1 MIQRWLDQLAA
12 NPALW
17 GTLRW
22 VAEAGFGADRAVIA
36 HELRPHAPDGPAQVL
51 DFGCGTGEF
60 AACFRPGS
68 YVGCD
73 IAAHYVRYAGRHR
86 TGRYAVM
93 HGAAI
98 GFSTGAFD
106 AGLVLGV
113 FHHLPDAVVQ
123 ASVAEL
129 ARVLQ
134 PDARLLV
141 LEDIP
146 TRRRWNVAGQLM
158 HWLDRG
164 DHIRSDAD
172 YRRLFAPHFVIE
184 RSYAIQSGICDLAVY
199 VLRRTNAQDG
209 V

>member
-12 NPALW
+12 DPRMW
-17 GTLRW
+17 GALRW

-36 HELRPHAPDGPAQVL
+36 RELRPHTPDGPAQVL

-60 AACFRPGS
+60 AACFPPGG

-73 IAAHYVRYAGRHR
+73 IAPHYVRYAEQRHR
-86 TGRYAVM
+86 GRYAVM
-93 HGAAI
+93 DGAAL
-98 GFSTGAFD
+98 GFAAGRFD
-106 AGLVLGV
+106 AALVLGV
-113 FHHLPDAVVQ
+113 FHHLSDALVR
-123 ASVAEL
+123 ASIQEL
-129 ARVLQ
+129 ARVLR
-134 PDARLLV
+134 PGATLLV

-146 TRRRWNVAGQLM
+146 TRRWWNIAGHLM

-172 YRRLFAPHFVIE
+172 YRRLFAPHFVLE

-199 VLRRTNAQDG
+199 VLQRTTARDG
-209 V
+209 G